1 MKKRGFLLAACTV
14 GVMLSGCGSRE
25 TAFSPSESCVY
36 VAKDGALSSALVEQ
50 TGGISVDEN
59 ELKQYLET
67 AVIHFNE
74 EKGAGA
80 LAQNQKNA
88 ERLPAALKSVKA
100 GKDTVT
106 AIFDYDS
113 FEDLKAFGETND
125 NEDTSNSLTALEA
138 KPLSEAIADGWF
150 SEGELVKADGSEAGT
165 DTVQNEKSGMAVRS
179 EGGATLMVGGKVLY
193 RSSNTELKDD
203 STVSLPETGTAYVIF
218 KR

>member
-36 VAKDGALSSALVEQ
+36 VAKDGAL
-50 TGGISVDEN
+50 
-59 ELKQYLET
+59 
-67 AVIHFNE
+67 
-74 EKGAGA
+74 
-80 LAQNQKNA
+80 AQNQKNA

-106 AIFDYDS
+106 AIFDYAS

>member
-74 EKGAGA
+74 K
-80 LAQNQKNA
+80 
-88 ERLPAALKSVKA
+88 KA
-100 GKDTVT
+100 PGRWHRTRKMPRDCR
-106 AIFDYDS
+106 
-113 FEDLKAFGETND
+113 
-125 NEDTSNSLTALEA
+125 
-138 KPLSEAIADGWF
+138 
-150 SEGELVKADGSEAGT
+150 
-165 DTVQNEKSGMAVRS
+165 QH
-179 EGGATLMVGGKVLY
+179 
-193 RSSNTELKDD
+193 
-203 STVSLPETGTAYVIF
+203 
-218 KR
+218 

>member
-100 GKDTVT
+100 GKDT
-106 AIFDYDS
+106 
-113 FEDLKAFGETND
+113 
-125 NEDTSNSLTALEA
+125 LTALEA

>member
-1 MKKRGFLLAACTV
+1 MKKRGFLLAVCTV

-80 LAQNQKNA
+80 LAHLDRVGN
-88 ERLPAALKSVKA
+88 V
-100 GKDTVT
+100 GV
-106 AIFDYDS
+106 
-113 FEDLKAFGETND
+113 
-125 NEDTSNSLTALEA
+125 
-138 KPLSEAIADGWF
+138 SEADRDGF
-150 SEGELVKADGSEAGT
+150 EG
-165 DTVQNEKSGMAVRS
+165 
-179 EGGATLMVGGKVLY
+179 
-193 RSSNTELKDD
+193 
-203 STVSLPETGTAYVIF
+203 
-218 KR
+218 KRPSP

>member
-1 MKKRGFLLAACTV
+1 MKKRGFLLAVCTV

-100 GKDTVT
+100 
-106 AIFDYDS
+106 
-113 FEDLKAFGETND
+113 FGETND

-165 DTVQNEKSGMAVRS
+165 DAVQNEKSGMAVRS

>member
-74 EKGAGA
+74 GKGAGA

-106 AIFDYDS
+106 ATLIMLP
-113 FEDLKAFGETND
+113 LK
-125 NEDTSNSLTALEA
+125 
-138 KPLSEAIADGWF
+138 I
-150 SEGELVKADGSEAGT
+150 
-165 DTVQNEKSGMAVRS
+165 
-179 EGGATLMVGGKVLY
+179 
-193 RSSNTELKDD
+193 
-203 STVSLPETGTAYVIF
+203 
-218 KR
+218 

>member
-1 MKKRGFLLAACTV
+1 M
-14 GVMLSGCGSRE
+14 
-25 TAFSPSESCVY
+25 
-36 VAKDGALSSALVEQ
+36 AKDGALSSALVEQ

-106 AIFDYDS
+106 AIFDYAS

-125 NEDTSNSLTALEA
+125 NEDTSNSLTALEQSRFRRRL
-138 KPLSEAIADGWF
+138 PMDGF
-150 SEGELVKADGSEAGT
+150 P
-165 DTVQNEKSGMAVRS
+165 R
-179 EGGATLMVGGKVLY
+179 
-193 RSSNTELKDD
+193 
-203 STVSLPETGTAYVIF
+203 VSW
-218 KR
+218 

>member
-106 AIFDYDS
+106 AIFDYAS

-125 NEDTSNSLTALEA
+125 N
-138 KPLSEAIADGWF
+138 DGWF

>member
-36 VAKDGALSSALVEQ
+36 VAK
-50 TGGISVDEN
+50 
-59 ELKQYLET
+59 YLET

-74 EKGAGA
+74 GKGAGA

-106 AIFDYDS
+106 AIFDYAS

-138 KPLSEAIADGWF
+138 KQLSEAIADGWF

-165 DTVQNEKSGMAVRS
+165 DAVQNEKSGMAVRS

>member
-1 MKKRGFLLAACTV
+1 MYKR
-14 GVMLSGCGSRE
+14 
-25 TAFSPSESCVY
+25 
-36 VAKDGALSSALVEQ
+36 Q
-50 TGGISVDEN
+50 
-59 ELKQYLET
+59 
-67 AVIHFNE
+67 
-74 EKGAGA
+74 
-80 LAQNQKNA
+80 
-88 ERLPAALKSVKA
+88 
-100 GKDTVT
+100 
-106 AIFDYDS
+106 
-113 FEDLKAFGETND
+113 EDLKAFGETND

>member
-106 AIFDYDS
+106 AIFDYAS

-150 SEGELVKADGSEAGT
+150 SEG

>member
-106 AIFDYDS
+106 AIFDYAS
-113 FEDLKAFGETND
+113 FEDLKAFGET
-125 NEDTSNSLTALEA
+125 
-138 KPLSEAIADGWF
+138 
-150 SEGELVKADGSEAGT
+150 VKADGSEAGT

-203 STVSLPETGTAYVIF
+203 STVSLPETDTAYVIF

>member
-1 MKKRGFLLAACTV
+1 
-14 GVMLSGCGSRE
+14 MLSGCGSRE

-74 EKGAGA
+74 GKA
-80 LAQNQKNA
+80 LGRWHRTRKA

-106 AIFDYDS
+106 AIFDYAS

-138 KPLSEAIADGWF
+138 KQLSEAIADGWF

-165 DTVQNEKSGMAVRS
+165 DAVQNEKSGMAVRS

>member
-88 ERLPAALKSVKA
+88 ERLPAALKSVNA
-100 GKDTVT
+100 
-106 AIFDYDS
+106 S

>member
-1 MKKRGFLLAACTV
+1 MWQKTGRCRG
-14 GVMLSGCGSRE
+14 
-25 TAFSPSESCVY
+25 
-36 VAKDGALSSALVEQ
+36 ALVEQ

-106 AIFDYDS
+106 AIFEYAS
-113 FEDLKAFGETND
+113 FEDLKAFGDE
-125 NEDTSNSLTALEA
+125 
-138 KPLSEAIADGWF
+138 
-150 SEGELVKADGSEAGT
+150 
-165 DTVQNEKSGMAVRS
+165 
-179 EGGATLMVGGKVLY
+179 
-193 RSSNTELKDD
+193 
-203 STVSLPETGTAYVIF
+203 
-218 KR
+218 

>member
-1 MKKRGFLLAACTV
+1 MEKRGFLLAACTA
-14 GVMLSGCGSRE
+14 GVSLTACGSQT

-67 AVIHFNE
+67 AVAHFNE
-74 EKGAGA
+74 EKGAEA

-88 ERLPAALKSVKA
+88 EKLPVALKSVKA
-100 GKDTVT
+100 GKDAVT
-106 AIFDYDS
+106 AIFDYAS

-138 KPLSEAIADGWF
+138 KSLSEAIADGWF
-150 SEGELVKADGSEAGT
+150 SEGDLVKADGSEAGA
-165 DTVQNEKSGMAVRS
+165 DAIQSEKSGMAVRS

-193 RSSNTELKDD
+193 RSADTELKDE

-218 KR
+218 N

>member
-80 LAQNQKNA
+80 LAQNQKNT

-106 AIFDYDS
+106 AIFDYAS
-113 FEDLKAFGETND
+113 FEDLN
-125 NEDTSNSLTALEA
+125 
-138 KPLSEAIADGWF
+138 
-150 SEGELVKADGSEAGT
+150 
-165 DTVQNEKSGMAVRS
+165 
-179 EGGATLMVGGKVLY
+179 LY
-193 RSSNTELKDD
+193 E
-203 STVSLPETGTAYVIF
+203 P
-218 KR
+218 

>member
-67 AVIHFNE
+67 AVIHFYE

-88 ERLPAALKSVKA
+88 S
-100 GKDTVT
+100 
-106 AIFDYDS
+106 S
-113 FEDLKAFGETND
+113 
-125 NEDTSNSLTALEA
+125 
-138 KPLSEAIADGWF
+138 
-150 SEGELVKADGSEAGT
+150 
-165 DTVQNEKSGMAVRS
+165 AVRELLVS
-179 EGGATLMVGGKVLY
+179 SLSFVSPNAF
-193 RSSNTELKDD
+193 RSSKE
-203 STVSLPETGTAYVIF
+203 A
-218 KR
+218 

>member
-74 EKGAGA
+74 EKGARG
-80 LAQNQKNA
+80 
-88 ERLPAALKSVKA
+88 
-100 GKDTVT
+100 
-106 AIFDYDS
+106 
-113 FEDLKAFGETND
+113 
-125 NEDTSNSLTALEA
+125 
-138 KPLSEAIADGWF
+138 
-150 SEGELVKADGSEAGT
+150 AGT
-165 DTVQNEKSGMAVRS
+165 EPEKCRETAGSIEKC
-179 EGGATLMVGGKVLY
+179 EGG
-193 RSSNTELKDD
+193 
-203 STVSLPETGTAYVIF
+203 
-218 KR
+218 KRHGDCDL

>member
-106 AIFDYDS
+106 AIFDYAS

-138 KPLSEAIADGWF
+138 KPLSEAIADG
-150 SEGELVKADGSEAGT
+150 
-165 DTVQNEKSGMAVRS
+165 
-179 EGGATLMVGGKVLY
+179 
-193 RSSNTELKDD
+193 
-203 STVSLPETGTAYVIF
+203 
-218 KR
+218 

>member
-50 TGGISVDEN
+50 TG
-59 ELKQYLET
+59 
-67 AVIHFNE
+67 
-74 EKGAGA
+74 A

-106 AIFDYDS
+106 AIFEYAS

>member
-106 AIFDYDS
+106 AIFDYAS
-113 FEDLKAFGETND
+113 FD

-165 DTVQNEKSGMAVRS
+165 DAVQNEKSGMAVRS